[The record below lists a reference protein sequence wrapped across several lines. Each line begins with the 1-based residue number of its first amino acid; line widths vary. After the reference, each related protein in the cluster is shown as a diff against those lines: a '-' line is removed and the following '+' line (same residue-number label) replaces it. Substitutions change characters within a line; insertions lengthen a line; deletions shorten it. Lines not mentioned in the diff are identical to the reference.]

1 MKHVLAIVALLFAA
15 FASAATP
22 AEDPALEARLAKLS
36 AELRCLVC
44 QNQSLADS
52 HAELAID
59 LKNQVREM
67 MRAGR
72 TDDEIKG
79 YLTERY
85 GDFVLYRPPVKS
97 TTWLLWAGPVVLLVL
112 GLVALVR
119 ILRRRQALVAAATAA
134 PEDASAVA
142 RAHALLD
149 DAPRSGETR

>member
-1 MKHVLAIVALLFAA
+1 MKRVLAIVALLFAA

-22 AEDPALEARLAKLS
+22 VEDAVLEARLANLS

-72 TDDEIKG
+72 TDDEIKA
-79 YLTERY
+79 YLTDRY

-119 ILRRRQALVAAATAA
+119 ILRRRQALVAAAAAA
-134 PEDASAVA
+134 PQDASAVA